1 MAKPNGWPLHLDSPM
16 AILLLHA
23 DGPQSALAG
32 NVKWSLE
39 VKITSQLLVF
49 SVYESTP
56 KQKMFSSSNW
66 HCKYV
71 FLLDGLLAIS
81 GTFVLWWIVQTGIE
95 LFQLQLK
102 PCCNIY
108 VCVYI
113 CICSGGRAILAIWPS
128 CDRAIQ
134 RGGVDVFLQTQPLVI
149 LIHSLY
155 NVWLWDEAWW
165 CVWCPSGKYL
175 SACGLLRTV
184 TQIQPR
190 LWCRFVVT
198 HCIPYMFS
206 GTEFAFYCGLPVVFW
221 LH

>member
-1 MAKPNGWPLHLDSPM
+1 MDHRVPWLETLSDHWKWRSHHSYWFSLCMRALQSKKCLAV
-16 AILLLHA
+16 AI
-23 DGPQSALAG
+23 GI
-32 NVKWSLE
+32 V
-39 VKITSQLLVF
+39 
-49 SVYESTP
+49 
-56 KQKMFSSSNW
+56 SS
-66 HCKYV
+66 KYV

-113 CICSGGRAILAIWPS
+113 CICSRGRAILAIWPS

-155 NVWLWDEAWW
+155 NVRLWDEAW